1 MKAYYYASASEDN
14 NHEKPKRKENKK
26 KLRDNR
32 RDTRSSMKRKIG
44 RSQRRLKALGLH
56 LRRHHQD
63 MERGH
68 KGEQ

>member
-14 NHEKPKRKENKK
+14 NHEKPKRKENKM

-44 RSQRRLKALGLH
+44 RRGRR
-56 LRRHHQD
+56 
-63 MERGH
+63 
-68 KGEQ
+68 

>member
-1 MKAYYYASASEDN
+1 MKPNYYALASEDN

-44 RSQRRLKALGLH
+44 RRGRR
-56 LRRHHQD
+56 
-63 MERGH
+63 
-68 KGEQ
+68 

>member
-1 MKAYYYASASEDN
+1 MRPCRKTRQGLKKEISMKPNYYALASEDN

-44 RSQRRLKALGLH
+44 RRGRR
-56 LRRHHQD
+56 
-63 MERGH
+63 
-68 KGEQ
+68 